1 SRLALAAFMLF
12 LSYPGRPASAAY
24 PERIIKIVVPQ
35 APGGGTDAIARVLAQ
50 EMAKDLGGSVI
61 VENKAG
67 AGTIVGTQAVVT
79 SEPDGY
85 TLLMGTFASA
95 VNSSLIA
102 KLPYDARRDLATV
115 LLVALAFTILVVNP
129 KSPLRSI

>member
-1 SRLALAAFMLF
+1 MLIAALAGAHAHAAF
-12 LSYPGRPASAAY
+12 

-50 EMAKDLGGSVI
+50 EMARDLGGSVI
-61 VENKAG
+61 IENKAG

-95 VNSSLIA
+95 VNSSLVA
-102 KLPYDARRDLATV
+102 KLPYDAHRDLAPV
-115 LLVALAFTILVVNP
+115 
-129 KSPLRSI
+129 R

>member
-1 SRLALAAFMLF
+1 MAMTIFCKRAIASFLAFTALALFATF
-12 LSYPGRPASAAY
+12 PGRPASAAF

-50 EMAKDLGGSVI
+50 EMARDLGASII

-67 AGTIVGTQAVVT
+67 AGTIIATQAVVT

-85 TLLMGTFASA
+85 TLLMGT
-95 VNSSLIA
+95 
-102 KLPYDARRDLATV
+102 
-115 LLVALAFTILVVNP
+115 
-129 KSPLRSI
+129 